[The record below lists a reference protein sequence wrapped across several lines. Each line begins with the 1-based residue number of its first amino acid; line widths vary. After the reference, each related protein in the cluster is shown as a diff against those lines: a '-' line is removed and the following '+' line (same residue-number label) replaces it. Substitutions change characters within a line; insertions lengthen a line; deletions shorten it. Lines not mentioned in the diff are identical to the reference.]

1 MLSDESA
8 KELGAPMNDISASI
22 MQLFKHFMP
31 MPLSNIFR
39 NVAWREPIYSGI
51 MEEHVRFQEAK
62 IRFEFEQFMTP
73 ILVFL
78 QEMATKDG
86 SQFQFRENDMYAY
99 ISIPESLNF
108 LKDWLKFQFR
118 KEQEWRDAALRTQKR
133 WVRSY
138 WLAQ

>member
-1 MLSDESA
+1 MLSDEGA
-8 KELGAPMNDISASI
+8 KELGAPMNDISVSV

-39 NVAWREPIYSGI
+39 NGAWRESVYSGI

-86 SQFQFRENDMYAY
+86 SQFQFRENDTYAY

-118 KEQEWRDAALRTQKR
+118 KEQE
-133 WVRSY
+133 
-138 WLAQ
+138 

>member
-8 KELGAPMNDISASI
+8 KELSAPMNDISASI

-31 MPLSNIFR
+31 IPLSNIFLS
-39 NVAWREPIYSGI
+39 VAWRESVYSGI
-51 MEEHVRFQEAK
+51 MEEYVRFQEAK
-62 IRFEFEQFMTP
+62 IRFEFEQFTTP
-73 ILVFL
+73 IFVFL

-86 SQFQFRENDMYAY
+86 SQFQFRENDTYAY
-99 ISIPESLNF
+99 MSIPESLNF

-118 KEQEWRDAALRTQKR
+118 KKQEWRDAALRTQKR